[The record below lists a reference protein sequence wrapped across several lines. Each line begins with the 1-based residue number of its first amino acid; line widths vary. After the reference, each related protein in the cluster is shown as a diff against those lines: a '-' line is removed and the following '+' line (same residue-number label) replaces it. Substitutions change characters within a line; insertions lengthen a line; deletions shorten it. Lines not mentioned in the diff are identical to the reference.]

1 MDEARATAAEVLR
14 LKPDF
19 TISSLRS
26 TGLTG
31 IATGDLSDGMRL
43 AGLPE

>member
-1 MDEARATAAEVLR
+1 MEEARAAAAEVLR

-19 TISSLRS
+19 TIGTLRREGLS
-26 TGLTG
+26 GVDTGGLRE
-31 IATGDLSDGMRL
+31 GMRL